1 MSNISYS
8 TLGFVDR
15 DLEAALDGVAAAGF
29 TQTEIMGQA
38 PHLAVPPKGK
48 ALADFR
54 ARLAARGLRART
66 VHAPLTRN
74 VLGAPEEGWRLE
86 VVEVLASYLRLAG
99 GLEATEVVIH
109 PVPNPIFVPEADH
122 PEVPRRI
129 AEAVP
134 RSLDQLVPVAGREG
148 VRILLENLPYACA
161 YPYLA
166 MQELRALVD
175 GYPEE
180 QLGLVIDT
188 GHAWTMKRDPS
199 LEIELAGS
207 RLQGT
212 HLQDVDYDQPADNHW
227 PPTQGGLDWPAIR
240 QALAS
245 VGYSGPW
252 TFEVARGTG
261 GETPEQL
268 ARLTHQVALSWGLQ
282 KSLNP

>member
-15 DLEAALDGVAAAGF
+15 DVEAALDGVAAAGF

-38 PHLAVPPKGK
+38 PHLAVPPTGK

-109 PVPNPIFVPEADH
+109 PVPNPIFVPEGDH
-122 PEVPRRI
+122 PEVARRI
-129 AEAVP
+129 ADAVP
-134 RSLDQLVPVAGREG
+134 RSLDRLVPIAGREG
-148 VRILLENLPYACA
+148 VRILLENLPYSCG
-161 YPYLA
+161 YPFLGLP
-166 MQELRALVD
+166 ELRPLVED
-175 GYPEE
+175 DPEE
-180 QLGLVIDT
+180 QLGLVSDT
-188 GHAWTMKRDPS
+188 GHAWTMKREPS
-199 LEIELAGS
+199 REIEIAGS
-207 RLQGT
+207 RLRGT
-212 HLQDVDYDQPADNHW
+212 HLQDVDYEDPNDNHW
-227 PPTQGGLDWPAIR
+227 PPTQGGLDWSAIR
-240 QALAS
+240 KALAS
-245 VGYSGPW
+245 VGYPGPW
-252 TFEVARGTG
+252 TFEVARGTR

-268 ARLTHQVALSWGLQ
+268 ARLTRQVARSWDL
-282 KSLNP
+282 

>member
-38 PHLAVPPKGK
+38 PHLAVPPEGK

-86 VVEVLASYLRLAG
+86 VVEVLAGYLRLAG

-188 GHAWTMKRDPS
+188 GTRLDDEAGPCRWKSRSPDPDFR
-199 LEIELAGS
+199 ELTCRMS
-207 RLQGT
+207 T
-212 HLQDVDYDQPADNHW
+212 TTS
-227 PPTQGGLDWPAIR
+227 PPTTTGRRPRAVWTGRPSARRWPRWDIPAPGPLKSPGGP
-240 QALAS
+240 
-245 VGYSGPW
+245 
-252 TFEVARGTG
+252 G
-261 GETPEQL
+261 GETP
-268 ARLTHQVALSWGLQ
+268 
-282 KSLNP
+282 

>member
-15 DLEAALDGVAAAGF
+15 EVEAALDGVAAAGF
-29 TQTEIMGQA
+29 SQTEILGQE

-48 ALADFR
+48 ALTDFR
-54 ARLAARGLRART
+54 ARLADRGLRART

-74 VLGAPEEGWRLE
+74 VLGAPDETWRRE
-86 VVEVLASYLRLAG
+86 VVEILASYLRLAA
-99 GLEATEVVIH
+99 GLESTEVIIH
-109 PVPNPIFVPEADH
+109 PVPNPIFVPEGDH
-122 PEVPRRI
+122 PEVARRI
-129 AEAVP
+129 ADAVP
-134 RSLDQLVPVAGREG
+134 RSLDQLVPVARQEG
-148 VRILLENLPYACA
+148 VRILLENLPYSCG

-199 LEIELAGS
+199 LEIKFAGS

-212 HLQDVDYDQPADNHW
+212 HLQDVDYDQPNDNHW
-227 PPTQGGLDWPAIR
+227 APTQGGLDWSAIR
-240 QALAS
+240 KALAS

-252 TFEVARGTG
+252 TFEVARGTQ

-268 ARLTHQVALSWGLQ
+268 ARLTRQVARSWGL
-282 KSLNP
+282 

>member
-15 DLEAALDGVAAAGF
+15 DVEAALDGVAAAGF

-54 ARLAARGLRART
+54 ARLVARGLRART

-99 GLEATEVVIH
+99 ELEATEVVIH
-109 PVPNPIFVPEADH
+109 PVPNPIFVPEGDH
-122 PEVPRRI
+122 PEVAQRI
-129 AEAVP
+129 ADAVP
-134 RSLDQLVPVAGREG
+134 RSLDRLVPIAGREG
-148 VRILLENLPYACA
+148 VRILLENLPYACG
-161 YPYLA
+161 YPFLG
-166 MQELRALVD
+166 MQELRPLVEH
-175 GYPEE
+175 YPEE

-199 LEIELAGS
+199 REIEIAGS
-207 RLQGT
+207 RLRGT
-212 HLQDVDYDQPADNHW
+212 HLQDVDYEDPNDNHW
-227 PPTQGGLDWPAIR
+227 PPTQGGLDWSAIR
-240 QALAS
+240 NALAS
-245 VGYSGPW
+245 VGYPGPW

-268 ARLTHQVALSWGLQ
+268 ARLTRQVARSWGL
-282 KSLNP
+282 